1 MSDRL
6 TLATSTGLPLL
17 VLAFHIATGIIALA
31 AGFVA
36 VAARKGG
43 TWHRRGGTAFTCAM
57 IATGIAIVA
66 LSAYE
71 GKSPGG
77 GLLVIY
83 LVATAWSTVQPAAQ
97 ASRRV
102 DIVLMT
108 LAFVLAGAGYLRAFA
123 VIDTPADAADGVPT
137 GAIFVSATIMLLAAI
152 GDAKMVRAGGYRG
165 AQRLVRHLWRMCVA
179 LFIATGSFFIGQMGF
194 FPERVRIVPLLVAL
208 GVSPLVVLIYWM
220 VRMRADSR
228 ANPPAS
234 PYPIRPAAPAST

>member
-6 TLATSTGLPLL
+6 TLATSTGLPFL
-17 VLAFHIATGIIALA
+17 VLAFHIATGILALA

-43 TWHRRGGTAFTCAM
+43 TWHRRGGTVFTCAM

-66 LSAYE
+66 LSTWE

-83 LVATAWSTVQPAAQ
+83 LVATAWSTVQPAGS

-108 LAFVLAGAGYLRAFA
+108 LAFVLAAAGYLRTFVALGA
-123 VIDTPADAADGVPT
+123 PGDRVDDVPV
-137 GAIFVSATIMLLAAI
+137 GAIFISATVVLLAAI
-152 GDAKMVRAGGYRG
+152 GDLKMVRAGGYQG
-165 AQRLVRHLWRMCVA
+165 SQRLARHLWRMCVA
-179 LFIATGSFFIGQMGF
+179 LFIASGSFFIGQMHI
-194 FPERVRIVPLLVAL
+194 FPKPIRIVPLLVAL
-208 GVSPLVVLIYWM
+208 GVSPLVVLVYWM
-220 VRMRADSR
+220 RRVRARRDVH
-228 ANPPAS
+228 
-234 PYPIRPAAPAST
+234 ASTIPTPVALPLAP